1 MGTEQEPIEW
11 DDEIDDIIVEMDV
24 VRRDQEKARGNL
36 AESRVLHDRT
46 ERFERLALKRATEGR
61 IKLGEAQRK
70 PANAKRRAEDA
81 RRQGMSRQRWDLEA
95 RRWDT
100 EAKNLVKTI
109 RRLED
114 EARRKERDSKSV
126 AEEVRNRTETIT
138 QNLKVTHSLQQR
150 LNYLQQLPLDRRQ
163 APDSDGDH
171 ESGDGPASDPQS
183 APASQASRAA
193 LSITVRAIG
202 ALKSALDG
210 TAHSPAQLLRLDLNP
225 QGAVRL
231 LLDTARPTDQTV
243 SHGGST
249 VLLIDRSLL
258 GRLSGRTLDARDSAG
273 GSQIVLT

>member
-1 MGTEQEPIEW
+1 MGTEQPPPEW
-11 DDEIDDIIVEMDV
+11 DDQIDDLLVEIDVA
-24 VRRDQEKARGNL
+24 RRDRDKAQGDL
-36 AESRVLHDRT
+36 AESRILHDRT
-46 ERFERLALKRATEGR
+46 ERFERLALKRATEAR

-70 PANAKRRAEDA
+70 FANANRRAEDA

-100 EAKNLVKTI
+100 EAKNLVKSI

-114 EARRKERDSKSV
+114 EARRKERDSKSM
-126 AEEVRNRTETIT
+126 AEEVRNRTESVT

-150 LNYLQQLPLDRRQ
+150 LNYLQQTPLDRRQ
-163 APDSDGDH
+163 APDVNGDH
-171 ESGDGPASDPQS
+171 KSVDARASDVQS
-183 APASQASRAA
+183 APGSQASRAA

-202 ALKSALDG
+202 ALKTALDA
-210 TAHSPAQLLRLDLNP
+210 TTHNSHQLLRLDLNS

-231 LLDTARPTDQTV
+231 LLDSPKPTDRTV
-243 SHGGST
+243 SHGGAS

-258 GRLSGRTLDARDSAG
+258 GRLSGRPLDARDSAS